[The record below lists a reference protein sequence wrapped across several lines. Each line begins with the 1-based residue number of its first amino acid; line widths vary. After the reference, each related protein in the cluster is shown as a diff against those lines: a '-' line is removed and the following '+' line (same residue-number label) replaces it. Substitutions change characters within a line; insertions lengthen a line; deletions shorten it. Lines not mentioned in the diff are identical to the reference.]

1 MEIPFHAHFDVLA
14 VAAGLLV
21 LYEMGIRRFAD
32 AYCPD
37 DEEPVTGAQRGLFYA
52 GVITLVVVSVWPIH
66 DIAQGRLFLFHMIEH
81 TALALIVP
89 PLLLAG
95 TPWWLMRVLVNP
107 VMPAVKFITRP
118 LIALVLFNS
127 WLAFIHVPAVVE
139 LMITNELFHFLAHAV
154 LFATAIVMWWP
165 VMDPIPDTQRLT
177 PFGKMGY
184 LFLQSLVP
192 TIPASFMTLGS
203 TPLYEVYQTFPRLW
217 GIEVMTDQIVAGF
230 ILKIGGGFIIW
241 GFITWIFFSW
251 YAEEQE
257 YEPGPHLVAQ
267 EPSSEGRH

>member
-1 MEIPFHAHFDVLA
+1 VDIPFHLHLDVLV
-14 VAAGLLV
+14 VAAALIAG
-21 LYEMGIRRFAD
+21 YELGIRILGPR
-32 AYCPD
+32 YCPE
-37 DEEPVTGAQRGLFYA
+37 DERPVTGWQRGLFYA
-52 GVITLVVVSVWPIH
+52 GVMVLVLVSTWPIH
-66 DIAQGRLFLFHMIEH
+66 DIAEGRLFLFHMIEH
-81 TALALIVP
+81 TALSLIVP

-95 TPWWLMRVLVNP
+95 TPWWLMRVLVMPIMP
-107 VMPAVKFITRP
+107 VVKFITRP

-139 LMITNELFHFLAHAV
+139 LMITNTLFHFFAHAF
-154 LFATAIVMWWP
+154 LFVTAIIMWWP

-203 TPLYEVYQTFPRLW
+203 TPLYAIYETFPRLW
-217 GIEVMTDQIVAGF
+217 GIEVMTDQIVAGL
-230 ILKIGGGFIIW
+230 IMKIGGGLIIW

-251 YAEEQE
+251 YAEEQK
-257 YEPGPHLVAQ
+257 YEPGPVVI
-267 EPSSEGRH
+267 SSQ

>member
-1 MEIPFHAHFDVLA
+1 VDLPLHLHFDVFA
-14 VAAGLLV
+14 VAAALLV
-21 LYEMGIRRFAD
+21 VYELGIRRLAPV
-32 AYCPD
+32 YCPD
-37 DEEPVTGAQRGLFYA
+37 DEDPVTGVQRGLFYA
-52 GVITLVVVSVWPIH
+52 GVITLLVVSAWPVH
-66 DIAQGRLFLFHMIEH
+66 DIAESRLFLFHMIEH

-95 TPWWLMRVLVNP
+95 TPWWLMRVLVMPIMP
-107 VMPAVKFITRP
+107 VVKFITRP

-127 WLAFIHVPAVVE
+127 WLAFIHAPAVVE
-139 LMITNELFHFLAHAV
+139 LMITNTLFHFFAHAL
-154 LFATAIVMWWP
+154 LFVTAIIMWWP

-203 TPLYEVYQTFPRLW
+203 TPLYAIYETFPRLW
-217 GIEVMTDQIVAGF
+217 GIEVMTDQIVAGL
-230 ILKIGGGFIIW
+230 IMKIGGGLIIW

-251 YAEEQE
+251 YAEEQK
-257 YEPGPHLVAQ
+257 YEPGPVVI
-267 EPSSEGRH
+267 SSQ